1 MRPKLIALN
10 GLLLCTLAV
19 VAWQARMRWEEAQTL
34 RRTTVNVPV
43 RPVVPP
49 PIAPAPKPDAAVAT
63 KYADVAE
70 KNLFS
75 KDRSATV
82 IIDPP
87 KVEIPKPMP
96 PLPVVYGVMGLPSG
110 TKAIMSEKAGSP
122 STTIRSGESIGE
134 FKVAALDTQNVTF
147 EWNGKRVTRK
157 IDDLIDRSSSQTAA
171 GQPAVAAAAA
181 PGGPAVA
188 RPASPPPPAAPSRP
202 ATSAD
207 LGESTTTM
215 TRAVKPGD
223 TSPAG
228 STVDG
233 YRKTCITTS
242 FGTQCQ
248 WVKQ

>member
-1 MRPKLIALN
+1 MAGPHAL
-10 GLLLCTLAV
+10 GK
-19 VAWQARMRWEEAQTL
+19 AQTL

-43 RPVVPP
+43 RPVAPP

-110 TKAIMSEKAGSP
+110 TKAIMSEKAGAP

-157 IDDLIDRSSSQTAA
+157 IDDLIDRSGPPGNAGGAANIQAAPPQVSSQPLPQIQQQNPVQTNNV
-171 GQPAVAAAAA
+171 QPGPGTIGIEIGA
-181 PGGPAVA
+181 PGH
-188 RPASPPPPAAPSRP
+188 S
-202 ATSAD
+202 
-207 LGESTTTM
+207 E
-215 TRAVKPGD
+215 RACTPGD
-223 TSPAG
+223 PSPAG
-228 STVDG
+228 TVVYG
-233 YRKTCITTS
+233 YKKTTAS
-242 FGTQCQ
+242 SPFGTICR
-248 WVKQ
+248 WVPAQ

>member
-10 GLLLCTLAV
+10 GLLLCALAV
-19 VAWQARMRWEEAQTL
+19 VAWQARLRWEEAQTL

-43 RPVVPP
+43 KVLPPP

-75 KDRSATV
+75 KDRNATV
-82 IIDPP
+82 IVDPP

-110 TKAIMSEKAGSP
+110 TKAIMSEKAGAP
-122 STTIRSGESIGE
+122 STTIRSGDSLGE
-134 FKVAALDTQNVTF
+134 FKIAALDTQNVTF
-147 EWNGKRVTRK
+147 EWNGKQITRK
-157 IDDLIDRSSSQTAA
+157 IDDLIDRSSSQTAT
-171 GQPAVAAAAA
+171 GQPAAAAAA
-181 PGGPAVA
+181 PSGPAVA
-188 RPASPPPPAAPSRP
+188 RAPSPPPPAAPSRP

-207 LGESTTTM
+207 LGESTTNA

-223 TSPAG
+223 TSPVG
-228 STVDG
+228 SMVDG
-233 YRKTCITTS
+233 YKKTCITTS

-248 WVKQ
+248 WIKQ